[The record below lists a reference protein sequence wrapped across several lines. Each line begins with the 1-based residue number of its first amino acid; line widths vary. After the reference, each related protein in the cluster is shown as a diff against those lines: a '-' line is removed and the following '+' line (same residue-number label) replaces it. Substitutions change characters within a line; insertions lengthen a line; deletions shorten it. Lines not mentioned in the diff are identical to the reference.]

1 MHTELSHNPVLPA
14 QLRLPIRLLP
24 SGFYNPLFCNI
35 INRLLQQQIDD
46 NELEFLTGK
55 SVEINLTDAGVS
67 FKFSFSQQKIT
78 PLSQGTVT
86 DLTMQGS
93 VYDFLLML
101 SRKED
106 PDTLFFN
113 RRLKLGGDT
122 ELGLYVK
129 NFLDGI
135 EITEQWKYIQVLSNR
150 AIQVAEFI
158 G

>member
-1 MHTELSHNPVLPA
+1 MNSELAYNPILPA
-14 QLRLPIRLLP
+14 ALRIPVRLLP
-24 SGFYNPLFCNI
+24 SGLHNPLFCRI
-35 INRLLQQQIDD
+35 MNRVMQQQINDD
-46 NELEFLTGK
+46 ELEFLTGR
-55 SVEINLTDAGVS
+55 SVGIHLNDAGIS
-67 FKFSFSQQKIT
+67 FEFTFRQQKII
-78 PLSQGTVT
+78 PLPQGTVT

-135 EITEQWKYIQVLSNR
+135 EITDQWKTIQVLSDR
-150 AIQVAEFI
+150 ARQIAERI